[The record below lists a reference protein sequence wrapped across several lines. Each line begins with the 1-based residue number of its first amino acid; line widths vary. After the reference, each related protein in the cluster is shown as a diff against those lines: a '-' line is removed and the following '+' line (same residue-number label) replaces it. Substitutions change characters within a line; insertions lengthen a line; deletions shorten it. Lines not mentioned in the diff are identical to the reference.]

1 MHIMNWDDVR
11 FFLVTARSGSLTAA
25 SLRLDTHQPTV
36 GRRIDALEASLG
48 VTLFLRHPQGLTL
61 TEEGN
66 RILLAAE
73 AMEEAAIS
81 LKRNSSIDDAEVR
94 GCVHIAAPQ
103 GLGTH
108 LIAPNLQHLHE
119 RYPHLNVILQPA
131 TASADLIHGEAE
143 VAVRLYKPISGDL
156 VTRYAG
162 EMEFGLYGAQS
173 YLQRHGIPSLNAT
186 IQHHFFIA
194 YGKQLSHLEENHWLE
209 SLAKDARIIMR
220 SDDTH
225 ARFVAANSGLGLAV
239 LPHFLARQSEQLQP
253 VQLTKQ
259 IPSKPVWLVVH
270 RDLRYLARVRAVF
283 DWLTEQLIAAG
294 FKEKIK

>member
-1 MHIMNWDDVR
+1 MNWDDVR
-11 FFLVTARSGSLTAA
+11 FFLATARSGSLTAA
-25 SLRLDTHQPTV
+25 SLQLDTHQPTV

-48 VTLFLRHPQGLTL
+48 VTLFQRHPQGLTL
-61 TEEGN
+61 TEEGS

-81 LKRNSSIDDAEVR
+81 LKRNSSIDDAEIR

-103 GLGTH
+103 GLAVY
-108 LIAPNLQHLHE
+108 LIATNLQHLHE
-119 RYPHLNVILQPA
+119 RYPHLNVVLQPA
-131 TASADLIHGEAE
+131 VASADLIHGEAE
-143 VAVRLYKPISGDL
+143 IAVRLYKPTSGDL

-173 YLQRHGIPSLNAT
+173 YLQRHGDPGLNAKL
-186 IQHHFFIA
+186 QHHFFIA

-209 SLAKDARIIMR
+209 SLAKDAHIILR

-225 ARFVAANSGLGLAV
+225 ARLAAAESGLGLAV
-239 LPHFLARQSEQLQP
+239 LPHFLARQSEHLQP
-253 VQLTKQ
+253 VQLTEQ

-294 FKEKIK
+294 FNLK